1 MKRRHLFPS
10 AARRIIEIAM
20 SYSSNYSRLTALLGR
35 VTERCN
41 TAPRER
47 ANYALTT
54 FILLLM
60 ISPSLSAQNALPS
73 LGDRISGTV
82 SLEQEFTIGQ
92 QFLASI
98 RRGAPTIPDPLL
110 NNYLE
115 NVTYKLASRSQLQDH
130 RLSFVVID
138 SEELNAFAAPGGIIG
153 VNTGLFLNAQTE
165 AEFASVMAHEISH
178 VSQRHF
184 ARGIDEAQAGRVPQM
199 ASLLAS
205 VIVMATSD
213 AGHGAAALAA
223 AQGRA
228 LENQLRFSRSNE
240 AEADR
245 IGQDTMFNA
254 GFDPEGMSS
263 LFERLIAINRFGRR
277 PPEFLLSHP
286 VTESRISDARSRE
299 FRYPERSY
307 QEDLEYQIVR
317 ARVVGHY
324 AEDKGALVN
333 EMRRALTNSTN
344 SFTRD
349 ANRYG
354 LAVALWEAGN
364 YAGASATLAPLLSKE
379 PNRISYVVTQ
389 AEILTK
395 QNEPGQAREFLTRHL
410 QINPNN
416 HALTTAYAE
425 ALIAARNYNEA
436 AEVLQRHAVLR
447 PDDHHLWAMLAET
460 QGQAGNI
467 SEVHQAR
474 AEYFRLLG
482 DFRNARQ
489 QLQFALRIEV
499 DQGSGAAVE
508 ARLRERI
515 NTLEDQQRALQ
526 G

>member
-1 MKRRHLFPS
+1 MRHLDRFAQALAPPFS
-10 AARRIIEIAM
+10 ARH
-20 SYSSNYSRLTALLGR
+20 LWLLIS
-35 VTERCN
+35 
-41 TAPRER
+41 
-47 ANYALTT
+47 LS
-54 FILLLM
+54 
-60 ISPSLSAQNALPS
+60 ISPLALSQDALPT

-82 SLEQEFTIGQ
+82 SIDQEYQIGQ

-110 NNYLE
+110 NSYLE
-115 NVTYKLASRSQLQDH
+115 GVTYKLASRSQLQDH
-130 RLSFVVID
+130 RLSFVIID

-153 VNTGLFLNAQTE
+153 VNTGLFLNARTE

-184 ARGIDEAQAGRVPQM
+184 ARGIDEAQSGRIPQM
-199 ASLLAS
+199 AALLAS
-205 VIVMATSD
+205 VAVMATSD
-213 AGHGAAALAA
+213 SGHGAAALAA

-254 GFDPEGMSS
+254 GFDPQGMSS

-286 VTESRISDARSRE
+286 ITESRISDARSRE
-299 FRYPERSY
+299 FRYPDRSY
-307 QEDLEYQIVR
+307 DNNLDYQIAR

-324 AEDKGALVN
+324 AEDKQALVA
-333 EMRRALTNSTN
+333 ETRRALSNSVT
-344 SFTRD
+344 SFDRD
-349 ANRYG
+349 ANRYA
-354 LAVALWEAGN
+354 LAVAYWEAEN
-364 YAGASATLAPLLSKE
+364 YANASATLAPLLAKD
-379 PNRISYVVTQ
+379 PNRISFVVTQ

-395 QNEPGQAREFLTRHL
+395 QNEPGQARDFLTRHL
-410 QINPNN
+410 QINPGN
-416 HALTTAYAE
+416 HALTIAYAD
-425 ALIAARNYNEA
+425 ALIEARNYTEA
-436 AEVLQRHAVLR
+436 AEVLQRHTATR
-447 PDDHHLWAMLAET
+447 ADDHHLWAMLAET

-499 DQGSGAAVE
+499 DNGSGGAVE

-515 NTLEDQQRALQ
+515 NTLEDEQREFQ

>member
-1 MKRRHLFPS
+1 MHPMFHFGTVRVPS
-10 AARRIIEIAM
+10 VARGIVV
-20 SYSSNYSRLTALLGR
+20 SS
-35 VTERCN
+35 
-41 TAPRER
+41 
-47 ANYALTT
+47 
-54 FILLLM
+54 LLLATNL
-60 ISPSLSAQNALPS
+60 SVLAQDSLPT

-82 SLEQEFTIGQ
+82 SLEQEYSIGQ

-98 RRGAPTIPDPLL
+98 RRGAPTISDPLL
-110 NNYLE
+110 NAYLE

-130 RLSFVVID
+130 RLSFVIID

-153 VNTGLFLNAQTE
+153 VNTGLFLNAHTE

-184 ARGIDEAQAGRVPQM
+184 ARGIDEAQAGRIPQM
-199 ASLLAS
+199 AALLAS
-205 VIVMATSD
+205 VAVMATSD
-213 AGHGAAALAA
+213 SGHGAAAVAA
-223 AQGRA
+223 VQGRA

-245 IGQDTMFNA
+245 VGQDTMFNA

-263 LFERLIAINRFGRR
+263 LFERLITINRFGRR

-286 VTESRISDARSRE
+286 ITESRIADARSRE
-299 FRYPERSY
+299 FRYPDRSY
-307 QEDLEYQIVR
+307 EDSLEYQIVR
-317 ARVVGHY
+317 ARVVAHY
-324 AEDKGALVN
+324 AEDKQALVA
-333 EMRRALTNSTN
+333 EMRRALNNSN
-344 SFTRD
+344 DSFTRD
-349 ANRYG
+349 AMRYA
-354 LAVALWEAGN
+354 LSVAQWEAEN
-364 YAGASATLAPLLSKE
+364 YAGASATLAPLLAKD

-395 QNEPGQAREFLTRHL
+395 QNEPGQAREYLTRHM
-410 QINPNN
+410 QINPDN
-416 HALTTAYAE
+416 HALTIAYAE
-425 ALIAARNYNEA
+425 ALIAARNYTEA
-436 AEVLQRHAVLR
+436 ADLLKRHATIR
-447 PDDHHLWAMLAET
+447 PDDHHTWALLSET

-482 DFRNARQ
+482 DFSSARQ

-499 DQGSGAAVE
+499 DNGSGAAVE

-515 NTLEDQQRALQ
+515 NALEDQQREFQ